1 MNSKDILEQR
11 SGLVTLAIVSLI
23 VGAASGLLGTLFR
36 FSLERA
42 DELRD
47 VFVTWA
53 RSEHAIGLVIV
64 LLAASASTA
73 LAAWL
78 VGRFAPEA
86 SGSGIPQVEAVL
98 NGDLPPAQLS
108 LIPVKFVGGVLAI
121 GAGLALGREGPTVH
135 MGASIAHVLGKSFR
149 RNSHDCM
156 VLMAAGAG
164 AGLATA
170 FDAPIAGAVFV
181 LEELTR
187 RFETRTAVA
196 ALGASAS
203 AIAVAR
209 LMHGGAAEFQ
219 LAAQPFPGFGTLPA
233 HLLLGMVVGL
243 VGTAYCRAILW
254 VLAVSDRLV
263 RWPVQVRAAVVG
275 AAVGMLAWY
284 APDMVGGGDLITQRA
299 LANTGAF
306 SAIALLFLV
315 RFGLGAVSYAAGTPG
330 GLFAPMLVLG
340 AQTGLVFGRICLY
353 WFPSIAAYPSAFAAV
368 AMAAFFTAV
377 VRAPITGIVLVTEMT
392 GSFTLLLPML
402 AACFTAM
409 IVPIM
414 LGCPPIYDS
423 LARRLP
429 NSGRS
434 TENSRS

>member
-1 MNSKDILEQR
+1 MNSEDIREQR
-11 SGLVTLAIVSLI
+11 NGLVMLAIVSLI
-23 VGAASGLLGTLFR
+23 VGGASGLLGTLFR
-36 FSLERA
+36 VSLERA

-86 SGSGIPQVEAVL
+86 SGSGIPQVEALL
-98 NGDLPPAQLS
+98 NGDLPPVRLS

-209 LMHGGAAEFQ
+209 LMHGGGAEFQ

-233 HLLLGMVVGL
+233 HLLLGMVAGL
-243 VGTAYCRAILW
+243 LGTAYCRAILW
-254 VLAVSDRLV
+254 VLVVSDRLAG
-263 RWPVQVRAAVVG
+263 WPTTARAAVVG

-284 APDMVGGGDLITQRA
+284 APNMVGGGDLITQRA
-299 LANTGAF
+299 LANAGAF
-306 SAIALLFLV
+306 SSIALLFLV

-340 AQTGLVFGRICLY
+340 AQSGLVFGRICIY
-353 WFPSIAAYPSAFAAV
+353 WFPSTAAYPSASVAV

>member
-1 MNSKDILEQR
+1 MNSEDIREQR
-11 SGLVTLAIVSLI
+11 NGLVMLAIVSLI
-23 VGAASGLLGTLFR
+23 VGATSGLLGTLFR
-36 FSLERA
+36 ISLERA

-47 VFVTWA
+47 VFITWA
-53 RSEHAIGLVIV
+53 HSEHAIGLVIV

-86 SGSGIPQVEAVL
+86 GGSGIPQVEAL
-98 NGDLPPAQLS
+98 LSADLPPSRLS

-135 MGASIAHVLGKSFR
+135 MGASIAQVLGKSLR
-149 RNSHDCM
+149 RNSHDCV

-209 LMHGGAAEFQ
+209 LMHGGVEFH
-219 LAAQPFPGFGTLPA
+219 LAAQPFPGFGTLPV
-233 HLLLGMVVGL
+233 HLLLGIVAGL
-243 VGTAYCRAILW
+243 LGTAYCRAVLW
-254 VLAVSDRLV
+254 MLALSDRLAD
-263 RWPVQVRAAVVG
+263 WPSTARAAVVG

-284 APDMVGGGDLITQRA
+284 APDLVGGGDSITQRA
-299 LANTGAF
+299 LMNMGAF
-306 SAIALLFLV
+306 SAIALSFVV

-340 AQTGLVFGRICLY
+340 AQTGLVFGRICID
-353 WFPSIAAYPSAFAAV
+353 WFPGTAAYPSASAAV

-392 GSFTLLLPML
+392 GSFALLLPML
-402 AACFTAM
+402 TACFTAM

-429 NSGRS
+429 NSRAAP
-434 TENSRS
+434 